1 MLFHMLQN
9 PFPPSSSRMG
19 VGSSSLPVDF
29 DSKLS
34 SAEIS
39 RLSKRFKK
47 LDTDK
52 SGTLNFQEL
61 LELPQIKQN
70 PLAKRIVGKL
80 LIHIFVNP
88 CTFIIFKNLFRG
100 VGSWWERGAGL
111 RGVCVRHVQ
120 VQQQRGQGGQAEVR
134 LQDLRHRQWRI
145 HLQRGTIPGE

>member
-1 MLFHMLQN
+1 MIYKYFWFFHQNVISNVADPGN
-9 PFPPSSSRMG
+9 PFPPSSFRMG

-80 LIHIFVNP
+80 LIHIFVNHL
-88 CTFIIFKNLFRG
+88 TFIVFKNLFRG
-100 VGSWWERGAGL
+100 VGS
-111 RGVCVRHVQ
+111 
-120 VQQQRGQGGQAEVR
+120 
-134 LQDLRHRQWRI
+134 
-145 HLQRGTIPGE
+145 

>member
-1 MLFHMLQN
+1 MLFQMFQT
-9 PFPPSSSRMG
+9 PFPPSSFRMG

-29 DSKLS
+29 DSKLP

-100 VGSWWERGAGL
+100 VGS
-111 RGVCVRHVQ
+111 
-120 VQQQRGQGGQAEVR
+120 
-134 LQDLRHRQWRI
+134 
-145 HLQRGTIPGE
+145 